1 LKTAFPDVLPVE
13 RPKVKDQ
20 LISDPNWLAG
30 FATGEGCLS
39 VNLKK
44 TLSHRLGVQ
53 SQLEFSIGQHTR
65 DEQLIKRFMAYF
77 LCGNVRQ
84 IKNVVIFGVTRSI
97 DIQEKIIPFF
107 KKYPILGSKSEDF
120 EDFCKVAEIIKN
132 GLHKTEEGLENIR
145 KIKAR

>member
-1 LKTAFPDVLPVE
+1 
-13 RPKVKDQ
+13 
-20 LISDPNWLAG
+20 
-30 FATGEGCLS
+30 
-39 VNLKK
+39 
-44 TLSHRLGVQ
+44 
-53 SQLEFSIGQHTR
+53 
-65 DEQLIKRFMAYF
+65 MAYF

-84 IKNVVIFGVTRSI
+84 IKNVVRFGVTISI

-145 KIKAR
+145 KIKARMNRGRY